1 MFSTF
6 TSSNV
11 PKPEDNSLLTVTLS
25 AVISLPD
32 KLPIVAVADSILPAD
47 TIPFDFILPA
57 SISVAVILFA
67 VRFSTVQFAMFAVV
81 AVISSKVAFEAFI
94 SPVTVMFPPTFK
106 SEAIVAKSAVKV
118 ANDDIPETVND
129 VIFAVV
135 NLAVVASNI
144 EIAACKAFIWPV
156 VIFLPIAAIYWD
168 RFSDTLSNEA
178 DMALIWFD
186 KSWMSC
192 LVAILFS
199 WLNKLFVCSLSENI
213 FLIF

>member
-11 PKPEDNSLLTVTLS
+11 PKPEDNSLLTVTLF

-32 KLPIVAVADSILPAD
+32 KLPIVAVVDSILFAD
-47 TIPFDFILPA
+47 TVPFDFILST

-67 VRFSTVQFAMFAVV
+67 VRFSTVQFAMLAVV

-94 SPVTVMFPPTFK
+94 FPFISTLPPTFK

-129 VIFAVV
+129 VIFAEV
-135 NLAVVASNI
+135 NLAFVASNI
-144 EIAACKAFIWPV
+144 EIAACKAFI
-156 VIFLPIAAIYWD
+156 
-168 RFSDTLSNEA
+168 
-178 DMALIWFD
+178 
-186 KSWMSC
+186 
-192 LVAILFS
+192 
-199 WLNKLFVCSLSENI
+199 
-213 FLIF
+213 

>member
-11 PKPEDNSLLTVTLS
+11 PKPEDNSLFTVTLS

-32 KLPIVAVADSILPAD
+32 KLPIVAVADSILFAS
-47 TIPFDFILPA
+47 TVPFDFILPA

-67 VRFSTVQFAMFAVV
+67 VRFSTVQFAILAVV

-94 SPVTVMFPPTFK
+94 SPFISTLPPTVK
-106 SEAIVAKSAVKV
+106 SEEIVAKSAVKD

-144 EIAACKAFIWPV
+144 EIAACNAFI
-156 VIFLPIAAIYWD
+156 
-168 RFSDTLSNEA
+168 
-178 DMALIWFD
+178 
-186 KSWMSC
+186 
-192 LVAILFS
+192 
-199 WLNKLFVCSLSENI
+199 
-213 FLIF
+213 